1 MQIFSAPRHGA
12 SNLYRQSLNC
22 KTYVFSSILVCRA
35 QNPALAMFRY
45 SLVVMIIQFNEVG
58 RLVEGEII
66 RDLPTLVESAVL
78 PTPANKSEAKLVHRD
93 DS

>member
-22 KTYVFSSILVCRA
+22 KAYVVSSILVRRV

-45 SLVVMIIQFNEVG
+45 SLMVMVTQFNEVG

-78 PTPANKSEAKLVHRD
+78 PSLANKSEAK
-93 DS
+93 